1 MSFRTI
7 GKSNLK
13 LSAITFGAWAVGGW
27 MWGGADTNDAIEA
40 MKAAYDHGI
49 TSIDTAPA
57 YGQGDSEILVGEAI
71 KGISRDKVQ
80 IMTKFGM
87 RWDLPDFKGP
97 VHSVSKDNDG
107 REIKTVKFAGRESVI
122 YEAEQSLKRL
132 KTDYID
138 LYQIHWPDE
147 TTPMDETF
155 EAVIRLKE
163 QGKIIEAGVCN
174 YDTAQTAEANDLIKL
189 VSNQVPY
196 SVLRREIEDE
206 LVPYALKNNIG
217 IIAYSPLER
226 GLLTGKITSDYKF
239 NAGDHRAT
247 RSWFLGENLKQV
259 NQFLARIKPIA
270 EEKNVTLAQLL
281 LRWTID
287 QPGIVIALAGARNA
301 KQAIENGAAMEI
313 TLCEEELLLIRRA
326 AGFVKMI

>member
-1 MSFRTI
+1 MSYRTI

-27 MWGGADTNDAIEA
+27 MWGGSDTNDAIEA

-71 KGISRDKVQ
+71 KGIPRDKVQ

-97 VHSVSKDNDG
+97 VHSVSKDNNG
-107 REIKTVKFAGRESVI
+107 NEIKTVKYAGKESVI

-155 EAVIRLKE
+155 EAVIRLQE
-163 QGKIIEAGVCN
+163 QGKIIEAGVSN
-174 YDTAQTAEANDLIKL
+174 YNAAQTAEAKDLVNL
-189 VSNQVPY
+189 VSNQVSY

-206 LVPYALKNNIG
+206 LVPYALKNNIS

-226 GLLTGKITSDYKF
+226 GLLTGKITPGYKF
-239 NAGDHRAT
+239 NEGDHRAT
-247 RSWFLGENLKQV
+247 RSWFIGDNLVHV
-259 NQFLARIKPIA
+259 NHFLDQIRPIA
-270 EEKNVTLAQLL
+270 ADKKVTLAQLL

-287 QPGIVIALAGARNA
+287 QPGIAVALAGARNA
-301 KQAIENGAAMEI
+301 KQAIENAAAMQ
-313 TLCEEELLLIRRA
+313 LNLSAHELDQIKLA
-326 AGFVKMI
+326 AEAVKLT

>member
-1 MSFRTI
+1 MSYRTI
-7 GKSNLK
+7 GKSQLK

-40 MKAAYDHGI
+40 MKAVYDHGI

-57 YGQGDSEILVGEAI
+57 YGQGDSEKLVGEAI
-71 KGISRDKVQ
+71 TGIPRDKVQ

-87 RWDLPDFKGP
+87 RWDLPGFKGA
-97 VHSVSKDNDG
+97 VHSLSKDNNG
-107 REIKTVKFAGRESVI
+107 NEIRTVKFAGKESVI

-147 TTPMDETF
+147 NTPMDETF

-163 QGKIIEAGVCN
+163 QGKIIEAGVSN
-174 YDTAQTAEANDLIKL
+174 YNAVQTAEANDLINL
-189 VSNQVPY
+189 VSNQVSY

-206 LVPYALKNNIG
+206 LIPYALKNNIS

-226 GLLTGKITSDYKF
+226 GLLTGKITPGYQF
-239 NAGDHRAT
+239 NEGDHRAT
-247 RSWFLGENLKQV
+247 RSWFLGDNLVQV
-259 NQFLARIKPIA
+259 NHFLDQIRPIA
-270 EEKNVTLAQLL
+270 ADKNVTLAQLL

-287 QPGIVIALAGARNA
+287 QPGIAVALAGARNA
-301 KQAIENGAAMEI
+301 KQAIENAAAMQLILSDHELDQI
-313 TLCEEELLLIRRA
+313 KLAAEE
-326 AGFVKMI
+326 VKLT